1 MCAIGPKRTWTGDCM
16 SLIRAAS
23 LPCLWGGYGPS
34 GNFSGGGNGIELQFV
49 RLAHEGAT
57 PRGLAIERS
66 RVKSWRRIMM
76 QKIACSTIQAW
87 LLSVAILI
95 LGAHYNVARAAQ
107 DNPKKT
113 RTAVACGKEIKKQC
127 GGGAVGVPVGVPTG
141 ATSVLACFQQSQK
154 KLSARCAAL
163 ANNVFRSCDRDAAQV
178 CQGVVAGS
186 QGNIVGCLTMAKHM
200 VSSQCN
206 AALDAA
212 SLR

>member
-1 MCAIGPKRTWTGDCM
+1 MKW
-16 SLIRAAS
+16 L
-23 LPCLWGGYGPS
+23 
-34 GNFSGGGNGIELQFV
+34 E
-49 RLAHEGAT
+49 
-57 PRGLAIERS
+57 
-66 RVKSWRRIMM
+66 KKMM
-76 QKIACSTIQAW
+76 QKIARSTIQAW
-87 LLSVAILI
+87 LLFVAILI

>member
-1 MCAIGPKRTWTGDCM
+1 MKW
-16 SLIRAAS
+16 L
-23 LPCLWGGYGPS
+23 
-34 GNFSGGGNGIELQFV
+34 E
-49 RLAHEGAT
+49 
-57 PRGLAIERS
+57 
-66 RVKSWRRIMM
+66 KKMM
-76 QKIACSTIQAW
+76 QKIARSTIQAW

-95 LGAHYNVARAAQ
+95 SGVHYNVAHAAQ
-107 DNPKKT
+107 ENPKKH

-127 GGGAVGVPVGVPTG
+127 SGGAVGVPVGVPVG

-163 ANNVFRSCDRDAAQV
+163 ANNVFRSCDRDAAQI

-186 QGNIVGCLTMAKHM
+186 QGNIVGCLTMARNA
-200 VSSQCN
+200 VSPQCN